1 MYIRINLT
9 PGVMLNSKDKINIK
23 VEPRYIQ
30 ERSEP
35 IRSIYFFAYHIT
47 VSNQGEKAAQLITR
61 YWHIT
66 DGNGQVEE
74 VRGPGV
80 VGEQPRIAPGE
91 SFEYTSFCPL
101 PTPFGVMKGSFQMLR
116 DDGTD
121 FDAPISPFRLVA
133 PEMMN

>member
-1 MYIRINLT
+1 MS
-9 PGVMLNSKDKINIK
+9 NSKDKMKIK

-35 IRSIYFFAYHIT
+35 IMSIYFFSYHVTIL
-47 VSNQGEKAAQLITR
+47 NQGQRTAQLMTR

-74 VRGPGV
+74 IRGPGV
-80 VGEQPRIAPGE
+80 VGEQPYIAPGD

-101 PTPFGVMKGSFQMLR
+101 PTPFGVMHGSFQMLR
-116 DDGTD
+116 NDGTH
-121 FDAPISPFRLVA
+121 FEAPIAPFRLVA

>member
-1 MYIRINLT
+1 M
-9 PGVMLNSKDKINIK
+9 KIK

-35 IRSIYFFAYHIT
+35 IRSIYFFAYHVTIL
-47 VSNQGEKAAQLITR
+47 NQGQRTAQLMTR

-66 DGNGQVEE
+66 DGNGQIEE
-74 VRGPGV
+74 VHGPGV
-80 VGEQPRIAPGE
+80 VGEQPHIAPGD

-101 PTPFGVMKGSFQMLR
+101 HTPFGVMHGSFQMQR
-116 DDGTD
+116 DDGTH
-121 FDAPISPFRLVA
+121 FESPIAPFRLVA